1 MRPRIAIAQTV
12 PPIPI
17 PALATLLS
25 PLPFPKLLPLV
36 GNGEEIF
43 DDTGLAEVEY
53 GTGLEFDEE
62 GDIFEDEELNTE
74 LEIAEENDGDGELE
88 VEVELG
94 LAEDENVLAANLVL
108 DVNVTP
114 TGSSSPIL
122 PFGSSATSWA

>member
-1 MRPRIAIAQTV
+1 M
-12 PPIPI
+12 
-17 PALATLLS
+17 ATLLS

-43 DDTGLAEVEY
+43 DDIGLAEVEY